1 MSNIDQVKA
10 RVAVIV
16 QVAVTVTV
24 VVIAIAT
31 RKRARLKGLLVQ
43 DTGRFVGS
51 ILGVITVI

>member
-24 VVIAIAT
+24 VVIAT